1 MGSAEC
7 ALHAL
12 LLNPHRAVYRLRN
25 LLREFIPCEVSW
37 RADFN
42 RLAAQDGRFHS
53 KSGLVFAG
61 AIFHGFSQSRLGKT
75 PLVHGRGA
83 EELVRQIADWLVL
96 RDLFESGFHLPR

>member
-12 LLNPHRAVYRLRN
+12 LLNPRRAVYRLRS

-61 AIFHGFSQSRLGKT
+61 AIFHGFSVSGVRTQAPGRKGVKDVSNKKLDRKSTRLNY
-75 PLVHGRGA
+75 
-83 EELVRQIADWLVL
+83 
-96 RDLFESGFHLPR
+96 S